1 MKLKPALISAI
12 LTAVF
17 FTGIAWV
24 KNSQDELH
32 TGNQVF
38 EGPVDIRGTFSL
50 NGTPITVSAADLNYA
65 NTGVPVAD
73 FTNMQATVA
82 TALQPADI
90 TNLTAKAETALQPG
104 AIAAAPTNAVAH
116 GLTLTINGTNYVVQL
131 FPVN

>member
-12 LTAVF
+12 LASVF
-17 FTGIAWV
+17 LVGIAWV
-24 KNSQDELH
+24 KNSQDEFH
-32 TGNQVF
+32 TGSQVF

-65 NTGVPVAD
+65 NTGVPVVD

-82 TALQPADI
+82 TALQP
-90 TNLTAKAETALQPG
+90 G
-104 AIAAAPTNAVAH
+104 VIAAAPTNAVAH